1 MDEKKRLEVKR
12 KEEMRTK
19 AISRMID
26 EGGLG
31 ADNYYNIVKKDE
43 KNRQFTSDTY
53 KKVK

>member
-1 MDEKKRLEVKR
+1 VDEKKRLEIKR

-31 ADNYYNIVKKDE
+31 ADNYYNIVKKNG
-43 KNRQFTSDTY
+43 KNQQFTSNSNS
-53 KKVK
+53 K